1 MRGARL
7 IGPVLFGAGIATLAV
22 ALARQEATL
31 ALVLVFPIIQATGPW
46 GALGV
51 LLLVA
56 GFVGTLL
63 MWPFPLVRS
72 HGADVLEEPAVVLPA
87 AAPVPSRRWGG
98 IVFLGPIP
106 IVFGSDP
113 RVTRAMLLIGVALF
127 VALLALTLR
136 LLRVL

>member
-1 MRGARL
+1 VRGARL

-72 HGADVLEEPAVVLPA
+72 HGADVFEEPAVVLPA
-87 AAPVPSRRWGG
+87 AGPVPSRRWGG

>member
-72 HGADVLEEPAVVLPA
+72 HGADVFEEPAVVLPA
-87 AAPVPSRRWGG
+87 AGPVPSRRWGG